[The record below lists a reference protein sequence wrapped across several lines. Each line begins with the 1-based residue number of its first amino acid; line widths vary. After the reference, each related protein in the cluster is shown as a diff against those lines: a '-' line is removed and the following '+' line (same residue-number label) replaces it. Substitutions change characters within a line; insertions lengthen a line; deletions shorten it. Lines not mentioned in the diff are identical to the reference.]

1 MRAGLFFAVS
11 FLSVGLTAQVEVC
24 HDIPVQTTG
33 GDEPM
38 QFPWAGGFNNPQFSE
53 IDINFDDKKDLFIF
67 DRGGNIPV
75 IMERLSEEG
84 EDPFWQFTLE
94 YRNAFPPMIEWA
106 LMHDYDCDGL
116 PDIFT
121 YFSGG
126 AAAYRAVNT
135 GGSISYELAVE
146 ELSYQSTIEI
156 PIYVSPV
163 DLPGLADVDG
173 DGDMDIVAFSVS
185 GTVMRLFENQSA
197 DAGYGCD
204 SLIFLKTDDCWGDMV
219 ETATCDGADL
229 SIGCFTGGGED
240 DGASRIHVGSTI
252 LLHDWDK
259 DMDVDVIMGDV
270 SCENVILYTNEGSTS
285 FADMGIKDSVFPEY
299 DVPAKMKEFPGAY
312 LVDMD
317 LDGSLD
323 LLVSPNDDFLSD
335 NINNVLWYRNVQPD
349 PALPDSFEYMNDLF
363 FTLNTI
369 DAGDFSRPVFFDADG
384 DGLLDIVVGWGER
397 RAPGSLPKYGLQVWR
412 NDGSAGS
419 PSFSLWED
427 DYLGMSI
434 YGLRS
439 LAPAFGDVDGDGDE
453 DLMIGHFDGS
463 VSYHENL
470 AGPGNPPEFDA
481 PVFFVDDIDIGQ
493 NAIPLFMDVDGDGV
507 TDLVLGEENGNL
519 NYFRQVDGSFI
530 LETENWGGVD
540 VRTTGD
546 IAGYSAPFL
555 YEEGGEK
562 HLLVGSVSGRVF
574 HYTDIG
580 SDPDDLFTLVDSTFL
595 DIDCGRYVRIAG
607 ADLNSDGE
615 KEWLTGNIRG
625 GLTMMRATE
634 AVSVSEQELPVPTI
648 SVFPNPADGYFS
660 LSGFDLPARVNCFSL
675 TGALVRTWHAV
686 SPAEILELQ
695 GIPAGIYMVSVSYGE
710 QTTHLR
716 LVIL

>member
-1 MRAGLFFAVS
+1 MRIILFIAS
-11 FLSVGLTAQVEVC
+11 CFLSVGLMAQVEVC
-24 HDIPVQTTG
+24 HDIPVKTIG

-38 QFPWAGGFNNPQFSE
+38 QFPWSGGFNNPQFSE

-67 DRGGNIPV
+67 DRGGNV
-75 IMERLSEEG
+75 ALIMERLSG
-84 EDPFWQFTLE
+84 TDEDPVWQFTLE
-94 YRNAFPPMIEWA
+94 HAAGFPHMEEWA

-116 PDIFT
+116 PDVFT
-121 YFSGG
+121 YYSGG
-126 AAAYRAVNT
+126 AAAYRAVNM
-135 GGSISYELAVE
+135 GGKIIYELAVE

-156 PIYVSPV
+156 PVYVSPV

-197 DAGYGCD
+197 DEGYSCD

-229 SIGCFTGGGED
+229 SVGCFTDGDESEGE
-240 DGASRIHVGSTI
+240 SRIHVGSTI

-259 DMDVDVIMGDV
+259 DLDMDVIMGDV
-270 SCENVILYTNEGSTS
+270 SCENIILYTNEGSTF
-285 FADMGIKDSVFPEY
+285 FADMGIKDSVFPAY

-312 LVDMD
+312 LADMD

-335 NINNVLWYRNVQPD
+335 NINNVLWYRNAQPD
-349 PALPDSFEYMNDLF
+349 PALPDSFDYMNDLF

-397 RAPGSLPKYGLQVWR
+397 RAPGVLPQYGLQVWR

-419 PSFSLWED
+419 PSFSLWDD
-427 DYLGMSI
+427 DYLGMSV

-453 DLMIGHFDGS
+453 DLVIGHFDGS
-463 VSYHENL
+463 VSFHENL
-470 AGPGNPPEFDA
+470 AGAGSPPDFA
-481 PVFFVDDIDIGQ
+481 SPAFFVDDIDIGQ
-493 NAIPLFMDVDGDGV
+493 NAIPLLMDVNGDGV

-519 NYFRQVDGSFI
+519 NFFRQIDGSFI
-530 LETENWGGVD
+530 LENENWGGVD

-555 YEEGGEK
+555 YEEDGEK

-574 HYTDIG
+574 HYTGIG
-580 SDPDDLFTLVDSTFL
+580 SDPDELFTLVDSTFL
-595 DIDCGRYVRIAG
+595 DIDCGRYVCIAG
-607 ADLNSDGE
+607 ADLNGDG
-615 KEWLTGNIRG
+615 KREWLTGNIRG
-625 GLTMMRATE
+625 GLTMMRAT
-634 AVSVSEQELPVPTI
+634 ASVSVSDQGSPASAITL
-648 SVFPNPADGYFS
+648 FPNPAEGYFS
-660 LSGFDLPARVNCFSL
+660 LSGFDQPSRVSCFSM
-675 TGALVRTWHAV
+675 TGALVRTWLDVRPGDA
-686 SPAEILELQ
+686 LELQ
-695 GIPAGIYMVSVSYGE
+695 GIPTGIYMVSVSIDE
-710 QTTHLR
+710 HTSHLR
-716 LVIL
+716 LVVL